1 MTVEKNTTTSSV
13 YNKYNTMKRA
23 QAQSVTF
30 LDSETTV
37 DPPHE
42 YEMVSPSSSAI
53 TNEIDGINNT
63 TPTTTTTTNTIVDEA
78 QECLAQALLM
88 FLYADL
94 RLLSATGRINTR
106 FETLR

>member
-1 MTVEKNTTTSSV
+1 
-13 YNKYNTMKRA
+13 MKRA

-53 TNEIDGINNT
+53 TNEIDGYNT